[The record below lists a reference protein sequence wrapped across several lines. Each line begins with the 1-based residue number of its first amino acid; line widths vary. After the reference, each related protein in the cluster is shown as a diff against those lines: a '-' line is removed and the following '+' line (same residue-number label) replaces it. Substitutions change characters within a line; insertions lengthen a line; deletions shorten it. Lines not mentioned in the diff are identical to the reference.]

1 MLPEEPGNDAVKC
14 IGHVG
19 YQHGVHLAAK
29 HVNHASQSMCKCAQG
44 LGLDAGQV
52 DQAHALEVG
61 RTLSEQRLAA
71 IDNHLMST
79 LHEARRQLNKEGLSA
94 AVSGRNAA
102 PAADSNT
109 ELASAYRIW
118 AGRSQI
124 MIADGLGS
132 SLSMEISCGLVRQS
146 FTGILR

>member
-1 MLPEEPGNDAVKC
+1 
-14 IGHVG
+14 
-19 YQHGVHLAAK
+19 
-29 HVNHASQSMCKCAQG
+29 SQSMCKCAQG

-79 LHEARRQLNKEGLSA
+79 LHQARRQLNKEGLSA

-102 PAADSNT
+102 PAADSNA

-118 AGRSQI
+118 AGGAQRDGSLRGNLFLQI
-124 MIADGLGS
+124 LD
-132 SLSMEISCGLVRQS
+132 V
-146 FTGILR
+146 TGVVARTNACWQQQRVA